1 MTADLLELPF
11 DQYQRYRLV
20 ADILNE
26 VRPKGRTLSILD
38 VGGRT
43 ALLRQFLPKDDVTAV
58 DLEMSDE
65 PGLVLGDGSHL
76 PFQDGSFDVVAGFD
90 TLEHVPPARRTAFV
104 DECARVASRWVV
116 LIGPYA
122 SKRVNEAEERL
133 VDFLREKLKTEHRY
147 LNEHRSHGLP
157 SLGKVE
163 RTLHKHGLQT
173 TCIGQGNLDRWLG
186 LMCLELYLDADP
198 CLRPV
203 AKRFFRFYNQTLYS
217 SDHGGDMYRHA
228 LVGAKGKAR
237 LPQQVAVDR
246 DTAATPAATQSV
258 LALARK
264 LLALDSERDVWTPE
278 LERLQG
284 VIADLEEDLSGHKS
298 RLVDVDAD
306 LEGHRTS
313 VKELEEDQLRQGK
326 VQADLR
332 SDLEGHRESLAQRD
346 SDLAAALEVQA
357 DQLSASEETE
367 RQLRGDL
374 DEHQSVLQ
382 ALTEECALQKT
393 AQSELSSDLK
403 GHKKALAASSQDLV
417 EQRLATEATEGELRE
432 QRLAAEATEN
442 ELREQLQAHAAGR
455 QELME
460 EQAALQSHQA
470 ELHEALERSRLALE
484 ASTAENTALMAS
496 LRKRIHNL
504 RRMLRGWK
512 SEPYLP
518 LGDEA
523 QGGSEEDS

>member
-43 ALLRQFLPKDDVTAV
+43 ALLRQFLPSDDVTAV

-65 PGLVLGDGSHL
+65 PGLILGDGSRL

-157 SLGKVE
+157 SLKGVE
-163 RTLHKHGLQT
+163 GTLHKHGLQT

-203 AKRFFRFYNQTLYS
+203 ATRFFRFYNQTLYS

-228 LVGAKGKAR
+228 LIGAKGEAL
-237 LPQQVAVDR
+237 LPQQVALDR
-246 DTAATPAATQSV
+246 DPAASPAATQSV
-258 LALARK
+258 LALARE

-278 LERLQG
+278 FERLQG

-298 RLVDVDAD
+298 RLVDVGTD

-313 VKELEEDQLRQGK
+313 LKELEDDQLGQEK

-346 SDLAAALEVQA
+346 SDLAAALEAQA
-357 DQLSASEETE
+357 SQRSASEDTE

-374 DEHQSVLQ
+374 GEHQSALKL
-382 ALTEECALQKT
+382 LTEECALQKK
-393 AQSELSSDLK
+393 ALGELTSDLK
-403 GHKKALAASSQDLV
+403 AHKETLAASKQDLV
-417 EQRLATEATEGELRE
+417 D
-432 QRLAAEATEN
+432 QRLAAEAMEN
-442 ELREQLQAHAAGR
+442 ELRKQLQVHAVGR

-460 EQAALQSHQA
+460 EQAALQSHQV
-470 ELHEALERSRLALE
+470 ELQGALERARLTLEVSATDNAALN
-484 ASTAENTALMAS
+484 AELDYLRTS
-496 LRKRIHNL
+496 LRDRMDNL
-504 RRMLRGWK
+504 RRVLRGRGG
-512 SEPYLP
+512 EAFLP
-518 LGDEA
+518 PR
-523 QGGSEEDS
+523 SEEPADSEEAS

>member
-65 PGLVLGDGSHL
+65 PGLVLGDGSQL

-157 SLGKVE
+157 SLGRVE

-173 TCIGQGNLDRWLG
+173 TCVGQGNLDRWLG

-237 LPQQVAVDR
+237 LPKQLVVDR
-246 DTAATPAATQSV
+246 DTAATSAATQSV
-258 LALARK
+258 LALARE
-264 LLALDSERDVWTPE
+264 LLTLDSERDVWTPE
-278 LERLQG
+278 FERLQG
-284 VIADLEEDLSGHKS
+284 VIAHLEEDLSGHKS

-313 VKELEEDQLRQGK
+313 VKELEEDQLRQEK

-374 DEHQSVLQ
+374 DEHQSALQ

-403 GHKKALAASSQDLV
+403 GHKEALAASSQGLV
-417 EQRLATEATEGELRE
+417 E

-484 ASTAENTALMAS
+484 RSRLALEASTAENTALMAS
-496 LRKRIHNL
+496 LRNRIHNL

-523 QGGSEEDS
+523 QGSSEENS

>member
-1 MTADLLELPF
+1 MTVDLLELPF

-20 ADILNE
+20 ADILKE
-26 VRPKGRTLSILD
+26 VRPKGRRLSILD

-58 DLEMSDE
+58 DLEMSEE
-65 PGLVLGDGSHL
+65 PGLVLGDGSRL

-157 SLGKVE
+157 SLGRVQ
-163 RTLHKHGLQT
+163 RTLHKHGLET
-173 TCIGQGNLDRWLG
+173 ACVGQGNLDRWLG

-228 LVGAKGKAR
+228 LVGARGKSR
-237 LPQQVAVDR
+237 LPKRVASER
-246 DTAATPAATQSV
+246 DQAAPPAATQSV
-258 LALARK
+258 LALARE
-264 LLALDSERDVWTPE
+264 LLSLDSERDVWKPE
-278 LERLQG
+278 LERLRG
-284 VIADLEEDLSGHKS
+284 VIDDLQEDLSGHKS
-298 RLVDVDAD
+298 RLADLQTD
-306 LEGHRTS
+306 LEGHRVS
-313 VKELEEDQLRQGK
+313 LKGVEAERESAMRELQEERARQEQT
-326 VQADLR
+326 QADLR
-332 SDLEGHRESLAQRD
+332 ANLDGHRETLAERDKELAAQRSASGATEKQLLAEIQEHQSELRDLTQDLEGHREALSQRD
-346 SDLAAALEVQA
+346 KE
-357 DQLSASEETE
+357 
-367 RQLRGDL
+367 
-374 DEHQSVLQ
+374 
-382 ALTEECALQKT
+382 
-393 AQSELSSDLK
+393 
-403 GHKKALAASSQDLV
+403 LAASIGAFEKLRREAD
-417 EQRLATEATEGELRE
+417 ATES
-432 QRLAAEATEN
+432 
-442 ELREQLQAHAAGR
+442 ELREQLETHVAGR

-470 ELHEALERSRLALE
+470 QLQGDLERTRLSFEESAAANVALN
-484 ASTAENTALMAS
+484 AELDFLRGS
-496 LRKRIHNL
+496 LRNRADNL
-504 RRMLRGWK
+504 KRMLRSRQG
-512 SEPYLP
+512 EPYLP
-518 LGDEA
+518 PR
-523 QGGSEEDS
+523 SDSQRDS